1 MISKI
6 LFILF
11 LLPSTLW
18 ASTLNIN
25 IKDVLDLASY
35 KIVASKSIQLD
46 DNQNKTFNFSLNSWT
61 FNANNSYSIK
71 VAGEIK
77 KIDEGT
83 FYVKFKKSLYQDG
96 NLVKV
101 LIDKNFMLDEN
112 NNKFSAND
120 SFWDAEGLV
129 LRQENTLQIK

>member
-1 MISKI
+1 M
-6 LFILF
+6 LF

-35 KIVASKSIQLD
+35 KVVASKSIELD
-46 DNQNKTFNFSLNSWT
+46 ENQNKTFNFSLNSWT
-61 FNANNSYSIK
+61 FNNDGSYSIK
-71 VAGEIK
+71 VTGDVK
-77 KIDEGT
+77 KIDDGAY
-83 FYVKFKKSLYQDG
+83 YVKLKKSLYKDG

-101 LIDKNFMLDEN
+101 LLDKNFMLDEN
-112 NNKFSAND
+112 NYKFSTND